1 MEKNNKISFIVTIE
15 ARMTSSRLPGK
26 VCMKLTNSRNVLE
39 VLIDRIKKSNY
50 VKKILIATT
59 QNKIDDK
66 IVRIA
71 KKNKCLFF
79 RGSENNVLSRL
90 VLGTKKHKENSIIQ
104 LTGDNPLIDAKII
117 DYMASFF
124 ISKYPRYDFVTNN
137 NLFNKTRSV
146 PIGMNVSIFKKS
158 SLQKIITL
166 AKKEDHFE
174 HPTLYFYREGRKKFK
189 IKNVKMPEK
198 WCSKLNP
205 RLTLD
210 TKEDLK
216 FLRKIYEKLKN
227 IKNFT
232 ISDILNFI
240 ENNRDILKINNK
252 IKQKIPKNLL

>member
-1 MEKNNKISFIVTIE
+1 
-15 ARMTSSRLPGK
+15 
-26 VCMKLTNSRNVLE
+26 MKLTNSRNVLE

-137 NLFNKTRSV
+137 NLFNNI
-146 PIGMNVSIFKKS
+146 PILTFPRFPLILTG
-158 SLQKIITL
+158 
-166 AKKEDHFE
+166 
-174 HPTLYFYREGRKKFK
+174 
-189 IKNVKMPEK
+189 
-198 WCSKLNP
+198 LNP
-205 RLTLD
+205 CLSCPPHP
-210 TKEDLK
+210 ED
-216 FLRKIYEKLKN
+216 RNIY
-227 IKNFT
+227 
-232 ISDILNFI
+232 S
-240 ENNRDILKINNK
+240 
-252 IKQKIPKNLL
+252 P